1 MAKMFVLCREITR
14 NHYTVLGLKAG
25 ASDDDIKKAYRT
37 LAKRYHPDK
46 NKEAG
51 AEEKFKEIAAAY
63 EILKD
68 GQKREMYERKLTREK
83 ESVSKCKLRTADG
96 RIVTTFSTPDGRIVT
111 TFSTP
116 DGKYHDNY
124 KRTNENVRRRR
135 SEPPPRFKYDVV
147 QENIGPYSHS
157 HSKVPKEKKSSEKNT
172 QKRRSTGGT
181 DNVKIETKIIRI
193 SFRYVLR
200 YRSSND

>member
-1 MAKMFVLCREITR
+1 MTR
-14 NHYTVLGLKAG
+14 NHFTVLGLIAG

-68 GQKREMYERKLTREK
+68 GLKREMYERKLTREK

-96 RIVTTFSTPDGRIVT
+96 RIVTTFSTTDGQYR
-111 TFSTP
+111 
-116 DGKYHDNY
+116 DNY
-124 KRTNENVRRRR
+124 KRTKENVRRRR
-135 SEPPPRFKYDVV
+135 SEPPPRFKYDVD
-147 QENIGPYSHS
+147 QENIGLYSHS
-157 HSKVPKEKKSSEKNT
+157 HSKVPKEKKSAEKNT
-172 QKRRSTGGT
+172 QKRRST
-181 DNVKIETKIIRI
+181 DNVKIETKIIKI

-200 YRSSND
+200 YRISND

>member
-1 MAKMFVLCREITR
+1 MAKMFVLCREMTR
-14 NHYTVLGLKAG
+14 NHFTVLGLKAG

-96 RIVTTFSTPDGRIVT
+96 RIVTTFSTPDG
-111 TFSTP
+111 
-116 DGKYHDNY
+116 KYRDNY
-124 KRTNENVRRRR
+124 KRTKENVRRRR
-135 SEPPPRFKYDVV
+135 SEPPPRFKYDVD
-147 QENIGPYSHS
+147 QEIIGPYSHS

-181 DNVKIETKIIRI
+181 DNVKIETKIIKI
-193 SFRYVLR
+193 SFRYALR

>member
-1 MAKMFVLCREITR
+1 MAKLFVLCREMTR
-14 NHYTVLGLKAG
+14 NHFTVLGLIAG

-68 GQKREMYERKLTREK
+68 GLKREMYERKLTREK

-96 RIVTTFSTPDGRIVT
+96 RIVTTFSTTDGQYR
-111 TFSTP
+111 
-116 DGKYHDNY
+116 DNY
-124 KRTNENVRRRR
+124 KRTKENVRRRR
-135 SEPPPRFKYDVV
+135 SEPRLVL
-147 QENIGPYSHS
+147 NMMLIGKILVSTHI
-157 HSKVPKEKKSSEKNT
+157 HIQRC
-172 QKRRSTGGT
+172 QKRRSLPR
-181 DNVKIETKIIRI
+181 RI
-193 SFRYVLR
+193 HRKEDPQTMLR
-200 YRSSND
+200 